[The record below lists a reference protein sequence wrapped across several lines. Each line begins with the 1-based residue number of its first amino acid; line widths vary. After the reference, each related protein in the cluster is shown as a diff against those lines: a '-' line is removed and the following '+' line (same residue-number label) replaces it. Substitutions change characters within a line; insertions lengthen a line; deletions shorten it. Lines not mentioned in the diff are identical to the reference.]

1 MNLNDPGK
9 SRPGE
14 RISKV
19 KSEDA
24 EKYELKMLRIALES
38 VNGIVFQTGSSGLF
52 TFLNPAW
59 EIITGFGRSETLN
72 MEFSSFVAPEHRQ
85 MSSGYMEDLL
95 AGRKPKMHC
104 EVRYMKKNGGFCWM
118 EVYAVPVKGEDGKII
133 GASGMLTDITQKKF
147 QEDEIRKLSKAV
159 ENAPLAVVLTNL
171 MGKIT
176 FVNKGMLN
184 ISGYRRE
191 ADLLHRVVFD
201 FTDQSGKE
209 KLINEVLP
217 LIYEDKIWQGEI
229 ELLRADGT
237 EVPVNIICSLI
248 KDEFGNPQQ
257 LLANFTDIS
266 NLKKAEAE
274 SRNALM
280 RERELNEMRSRFVS
294 LVSHEFRTPLA
305 AILSSAEI
313 LEYYSEKFT
322 PEKKA
327 AHYEKIKTSISNLLD
342 ILNEISEINQI
353 DSGRVIPL
361 KKKIAIEKFMQEIM
375 DEINTGYQDRPEII
389 ISRQLDS
396 LDLFTD
402 KKLLR
407 QIVINLISNA
417 VKYTPE
423 TKKVFINI
431 INNQEEFTIEVK
443 DEGSGIPEQD
453 QSLIFEPFSRSS
465 NVSGIKGS
473 GLGLSI
479 VKKAV
484 ETLNGILTFQS
495 TEGEGSVFTVS
506 LPQKD

>member
-1 MNLNDPGK
+1 MSNNGPGK

-14 RISKV
+14 RKN
-19 KSEDA
+19 KA
-24 EKYELKMLRIALES
+24 KTGAAQKTELEMLRIALES
-38 VNGIVFQTGSSGLF
+38 VHEIVFQTGKDGLF

-59 EIITGFGRSETLN
+59 ESITGFGIAETLGRQFN
-72 MEFSSFVAPEHRQ
+72 CFVAPEYRQ
-85 MSSGYMEDLL
+85 VSREYMESLL
-95 AGRKPKMHC
+95 AGRKTDLRF

-118 EVYAVPVKGEDGKII
+118 GVFAVPVKGEDGEII
-133 GASGMLTDITQKKF
+133 GASGTLTDITQRKF

-184 ISGYRRE
+184 ISGYKRE

-201 FTDQSGKE
+201 FTDIEGKE

-217 LIYEDKIWQGEI
+217 LIYENKIWHGEI
-229 ELLRADGT
+229 DLLRADGLA
-237 EVPVNIICSLI
+237 VPVNIICSLI

-257 LLANFTDIS
+257 MLANFTDIS
-266 NLKKAEAE
+266 YLKKAEAE

-313 LEYYSEKFT
+313 LEYYSGKFSA
-322 PEKKA
+322 EKKA

-353 DSGRVIPL
+353 DSGRVTPL
-361 KKKIAIEKFMQEIM
+361 KKKIPVEKFMQEIM
-375 DEINTGYQDRPEII
+375 DEISTGYQDRPEIVF
-389 ISRQLDS
+389 SRTLES
-396 LDLFTD
+396 REVVAD

-417 VKYTPE
+417 VKYTPG
-423 TKKVFINI
+423 TKKVYIKIENTP
-431 INNQEEFTIEVK
+431 EEFTIEVK
-443 DEGSGIPEQD
+443 DEGYGIPEQD

-495 TEGEGSVFTVS
+495 KEGEGSVFTVS